1 MSRTVAERKALGT
14 ARYSYRDG
22 AAHLPRA
29 CVPGTRASGTRGDE
43 TPQQA
48 PQGVYDHPLA
58 IQGGG
63 TAEWKRGNKNRKRR
77 KASLSGIP
85 LTERR
90 APYAKNSGIY

>member
-14 ARYSYRDG
+14 TRYSYRDG

-29 CVPGTRASGTRGDE
+29 CVTGARESGTRGDE

-63 TAEWKRGNKNRKRR
+63 HRR
-77 KASLSGIP
+77 METG
-85 LTERR
+85 E
-90 APYAKNSGIY
+90 

>member
-14 ARYSYRDG
+14 TRYSYRDG

-29 CVPGTRASGTRGDE
+29 CVTGARESGTRGDE

-48 PQGVYDHPLA
+48 PQGVYVYPLA

-63 TAEWKRGNKNRKRR
+63 AAEWKRGNKGRKRR
-77 KASLSGIP
+77 KASLVGIP

-90 APYAKNSGIY
+90 AP

>member
-29 CVPGTRASGTRGDE
+29 CVHWARVSGTRGDE

-48 PQGVYDHPLA
+48 PQGVYIHPLA

-63 TAEWKRGNKNRKRR
+63 TAEWKRGNKDMRRR
-77 KASLSGIP
+77 KASRRIIP

-90 APYAKNSGIY
+90 APCAKNSGIY